1 MVENSVIEIGNA
13 ASNPLMFDHL
23 KLNWSVWKPKKLKM
37 IEGNLG
43 KRIKPRHGPG
53 LIKRTKYNE
62 GSVVH
67 GGPKVMPSIRLY
79 NSAWEMNRT
88 TPYDDRVV
96 VIINIY
102 WARPWP
108 FSPFFDWYKASV
120 RSFVLPWTQGG
131 RATKPKGIIY
141 DQSKDISSSN
151 WIKLIYQKILNY
163 STVKVLKQSKIFSRP
178 TATK

>member
-1 MVENSVIEIGNA
+1 
-13 ASNPLMFDHL
+13 
-23 KLNWSVWKPKKLKM
+23 M

-102 WARPWP
+102 WLISDFIA
-108 FSPFFDWYKASV
+108 KK
-120 RSFVLPWTQGG
+120 TE
-131 RATKPKGIIY
+131 K
-141 DQSKDISSSN
+141 SKF
-151 WIKLIYQKILNY
+151 
-163 STVKVLKQSKIFSRP
+163 LKKF
-178 TATK
+178 

>member
-1 MVENSVIEIGNA
+1 
-13 ASNPLMFDHL
+13 
-23 KLNWSVWKPKKLKM
+23 M

-96 VIINIY
+96 VII
-102 WARPWP
+102 
-108 FSPFFDWYKASV
+108 
-120 RSFVLPWTQGG
+120 
-131 RATKPKGIIY
+131 II
-141 DQSKDISSSN
+141 D
-151 WIKLIYQKILNY
+151 
-163 STVKVLKQSKIFSRP
+163 
-178 TATK
+178 

>member
-1 MVENSVIEIGNA
+1 
-13 ASNPLMFDHL
+13 MFPNQL
-23 KLNWSVWKPKKLKM
+23 SSFQVSYYPFLSSKRKAVGIKSPKKLKM

-96 VIINIY
+96 VIINI
-102 WARPWP
+102 
-108 FSPFFDWYKASV
+108 D
-120 RSFVLPWTQGG
+120 
-131 RATKPKGIIY
+131 
-141 DQSKDISSSN
+141 
-151 WIKLIYQKILNY
+151 
-163 STVKVLKQSKIFSRP
+163 
-178 TATK
+178 

>member
-1 MVENSVIEIGNA
+1 
-13 ASNPLMFDHL
+13 
-23 KLNWSVWKPKKLKM
+23 M

-102 WARPWP
+102 WLISD
-108 FSPFFDWYKASV
+108 FI
-120 RSFVLPWTQGG
+120 
-131 RATKPKGIIY
+131 PKKTEK
-141 DQSKDISSSN
+141 SKF
-151 WIKLIYQKILNY
+151 
-163 STVKVLKQSKIFSRP
+163 LKKF
-178 TATK
+178 